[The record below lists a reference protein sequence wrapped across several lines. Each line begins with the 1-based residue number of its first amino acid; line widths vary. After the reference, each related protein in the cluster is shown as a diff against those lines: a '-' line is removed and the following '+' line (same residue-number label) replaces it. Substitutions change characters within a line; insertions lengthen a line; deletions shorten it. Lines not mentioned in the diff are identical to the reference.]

1 MQVKVIDGNI
11 VDIKELEDKINKFC
25 FYHNVKNINVIQR
38 QDSLDI
44 YVFVIYV
51 K

>member
-11 VDIKELEDKINKFC
+11 VDIKELEEKINKFC
-25 FYHNVKNINVIQR
+25 SYHDIKNINVIQR
-38 QDSLDI
+38 QDSPVI
-44 YVFVIYV
+44 YAFVIYV

>member
-11 VDIKELEDKINKFC
+11 VDIKELEEKINKFC
-25 FYHNVKNINVIQR
+25 SYHDVKNINVIQR
-38 QDSLDI
+38 QNSPVI
-44 YVFVIYV
+44 YAFVIYV

>member
-11 VDIKELEDKINKFC
+11 VDIKELEEKINKFC
-25 FYHNVKNINVIQR
+25 SYHDVKNINVIQR

-44 YVFVIYV
+44 YAFVIYV